1 MNFEQAKEYSFLV
14 PWKTME
20 CFSGPDCWCRI
31 IVPVEPI
38 LYSHPESPDIKREY
52 IIVDAGALD
61 QETAEYLVKRHN
73 EHHEKIKQS
82 CRDAMK
88 DTIDSMIP
96 INEKEMVDTFEK
108 LWQNKQSK
116 IGKIVRKEID

>member
-1 MNFEQAKEYSFLV
+1 MNFDQAKEYSFLV
-14 PWKTME
+14 LWKTME

-38 LYSHPESPDIKREY
+38 YYTHSDTDDKQYEY
-52 IIVDAGALD
+52 TILDAGALD
-61 QETAEYLVKRHN
+61 QETAEYIVRLHN
-73 EHHEKIKQS
+73 EHHERVKQS

-88 DTIDSMIP
+88 ETIDSMIP
-96 INEKEMVDTFEK
+96 LNEKEMVETFEK
-108 LWQNKQSK
+108 LWETKNSK